1 MAFNGLRCL
10 FISWEEV
17 ILDTTAQIKLMALFA
32 LKDQLGRKPYEKKN
46 RQGQT
51 PRTAHLYQKESF
63 IEYAYRWRKAASR
76 LKTPLTEEDLIT
88 SFLRTLK
95 KRTRITGWPDPIGLF
110 YSGKKGNKN

>member
-1 MAFNGLRCL
+1 MELVPQRSDL
-10 FISWEEV
+10 ERMS
-17 ILDTTAQIKLMALFA
+17 
-32 LKDQLGRKPYEKKN
+32 
-46 RQGQT
+46 
-51 PRTAHLYQKESF
+51 QKQNESF